1 MPHTAPIFSVDLAT
15 LDLDPYPVFAQ
26 IRAKGPI
33 GWMDSLGMYYVVGY
47 NEVRQILTDDVHFS
61 TGTDHSLLQDT
72 FGAHM
77 LTQNGAAH
85 VRERGAFRGAFS
97 PAAIKSTMSEKV
109 VLIVDA
115 LIDGFALQ
123 DKIDLRPAFAARL
136 PILVVLELFGFDAS
150 NETSLRIWY
159 DDFEKALA
167 NFSWNEG
174 VRSRARN
181 SIEAF
186 HTLLQNQ
193 IDRVRKC
200 PGDDLL
206 SRVVQEASDARL
218 ADDEIIRNASIIFFG
233 GISTVEAL
241 LLNTLYACALHGVDL
256 ANSDA
261 KFVSATIE
269 EVMRWQSPV
278 QSATRH
284 VQLAVE
290 VAGVKFKP
298 GDIVNCMLGAANR
311 DPTIFTT
318 PDIFDPA
325 RKDASRHLGFAT
337 GAHFCLGS
345 HLARLEVHTAL
356 TRLYMRLSK
365 FEILDPSKITVRGFE
380 FRQPKELWVRTHFNI
395 AQ

>member
-1 MPHTAPIFSVDLAT
+1 MPNTAPICSVDLET
-15 LDLDPYPVFAQ
+15 LDRDPYPIFAQ
-26 IRAKGPI
+26 IRASGPVA
-33 GWMDSLGMYYVVGY
+33 WMERLSIYYVVGY

-72 FGAHM
+72 FGVHM
-77 LTQNGAAH
+77 LTQNGEAH

-109 VLIVDA
+109 VQIVDR
-115 LIDGFALQ
+115 LIEGFAPQ
-123 DKIDLRPAFAARL
+123 HRIDLRPTLAARL
-136 PILVVLELFGFDAS
+136 PVLAILDLFGIDAS
-150 NETSLRIWY
+150 HEPSLRIWY

-174 VRSRARN
+174 VRSRAR
-181 SIEAF
+181 IAVVAF
-186 HTLLQNQ
+186 HTLLHAQ

-206 SRVVQEASDARL
+206 SRVVQDASDTQL
-218 ADDEIIRNASIIFFG
+218 TDGEIIRNASIIFFG

-241 LLNTLYACALHGVDL
+241 LLNTLYACAVHNVDL
-256 ANSDA
+256 ANGDA
-261 KFVSATIE
+261 KFVSAAIE

-284 VQLAVE
+284 VLQATE
-290 VAGVKFKP
+290 VAGVMFKP
-298 GDIVNCMLGAANR
+298 GDTVNCMLGAANR
-311 DPTIFTT
+311 DPTIFTA
-318 PDIFDPA
+318 PDVFDPR

-345 HLARLEVHTAL
+345 HLARLEVQTAL
-356 TRLYMRLSK
+356 TRLFTQLPGI
-365 FEILDPSKITVRGFE
+365 EVLDPSKLVVRGYE
-380 FRQPKELWVRTHFNI
+380 FRQPKELWVRTHLLKD
-395 AQ
+395 Q